1 MQQHSTIAA
10 LVLVPWI
17 AGCSQEHTH
26 DPDHDHSHDTSEEEL
41 APAQADEHGEDHE
54 HDEVSLG
61 TSSVGGL
68 TIELAQGHGVVV
80 AGGDS
85 QLVVKLPYT
94 DQGSTSVRAW
104 LGTED
109 RTMSF
114 VGLGEY
120 APSHDDYDVHV
131 SAPDPL
137 PQSMLWWFEI
147 ERPDGSKL
155 LGSASPLLE

>member
-1 MQQHSTIAA
+1 
-10 LVLVPWI
+10 VPWI
-17 AGCSQEHTH
+17 AGCSHEHA
-26 DPDHDHSHDTSEEEL
+26 DDHDHSHDTSEEE
-41 APAQADEHGEDHE
+41 PASAQSDEHGEDHE

-131 SAPDPL
+131 TAPDPL

-155 LGSASPLLE
+155 LGSVSPLLE

>member
-1 MQQHSTIAA
+1 MQKHSAIAA

-17 AGCSQEHTH
+17 AGCSHEHT
-26 DPDHDHSHDTSEEEL
+26 DDHTHSHDTSEEE
-41 APAQADEHGEDHE
+41 PASAQSDEHGEDHE